1 MIYLIITTIYII
13 GFIISSYISY
23 KQNKALRNTII
34 KNEIDLSEITEH
46 YISKDEEKQKLIKEL
61 NKTIKIKD
69 TEKQKL
75 QTQKHNLMN
84 YIESKE
90 LEEKL
95 NKDSMVNNYEELVVM
110 IKGNLKEEKKTRW
123 RLLTISEETGI
134 NYWTIYKHAT
144 QEIGMHYE
152 TGQTLK
158 DYYNIK

>member
-110 IKGNLKEEKKTRW
+110 IKGNLKEEKKTR
-123 RLLTISEETGI
+123 
-134 NYWTIYKHAT
+134 
-144 QEIGMHYE
+144 
-152 TGQTLK
+152 
-158 DYYNIK
+158 